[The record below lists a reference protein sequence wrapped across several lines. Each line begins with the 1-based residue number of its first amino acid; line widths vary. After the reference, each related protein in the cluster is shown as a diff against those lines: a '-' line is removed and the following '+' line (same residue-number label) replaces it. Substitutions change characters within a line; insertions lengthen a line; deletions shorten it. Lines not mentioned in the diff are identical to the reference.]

1 MPNLSTIIHPLT
13 ELVKK
18 NLPNRVKWTEVE
30 ERALES
36 VKYHPNVQANT
47 TPPDTS
53 KNYIIQCDSSNAAL
67 GSALVQLTDDGRE
80 VVIAWGSKKLAPR
93 EVRYSTIEKELY
105 AWVWSLQNFENY
117 IYGKH
122 VEIQSDHRPLA

>member
-18 NLPNRVKWTEVE
+18 NLPNSVKWTDVE

-36 VKYHPNVQANT
+36 VNAILTSRPVLH
-47 TPPDTS
+47 PPDTS
-53 KNYIIQCDSSNAAL
+53 KNYIIQCDSFNVDL

-105 AWVWSLQNFENY
+105 ACVWS
-117 IYGKH
+117 
-122 VEIQSDHRPLA
+122 